1 MAKSAS
7 FVRAAVLIGYA
18 EVARS
23 VGLDPGR
30 MLKDAG
36 LHRVKLDNP
45 DALIPASPVLA
56 LLEASAAAAHV
67 EDFGL
72 RLATKRQL
80 AHVGP
85 IGLLLREEPT
95 VRHAI
100 KALERHFLLYNE
112 TLAFRLDERHGTATL
127 RTQLALPAAGDTR
140 QAAELVVG
148 MAFRTMKALAGAAFA
163 PEQISFAH
171 AAPAGRTLHS
181 SFFRARVQFD
191 DGFDGIILR
200 TSDLDAPILTAD
212 ATMARYVKQY
222 LEGTITRPTAS
233 IDASVRQLVLALLPS
248 GRCTSELVA
257 RHLGVDR
264 RTVHRRLEWKG
275 ETFMKIVNDV
285 RCELARRHIATE
297 RRSLTETAGLLGF
310 GSLSAFSRW
319 FKTEFGTNPASW
331 RHASPLR
338 ARPSR
343 KEQRPRR
350 RGATR

>member
-1 MAKSAS
+1 MAKSAH

-23 VGLDPGR
+23 VGLDPRR

-45 DALIPASPVLA
+45 DALIPVGPVLA
-56 LLEASAAAAHV
+56 LLEQSAAAARV

-85 IGLLLREEPT
+85 IGLLLREEPS

-112 TLAFRLDERHGTATL
+112 TLAFRLDERDRTATL
-127 RTQLALPAAGDTR
+127 RAQLALPAAGDTR

-148 MAFRTMKALAGAAFA
+148 MVFRTMKALAGAAFA

-181 SFFRARVQFD
+181 SFFRARTLFD
-191 DGFDGIILR
+191 NGFDGIILR
-200 TSDLDAPILTAD
+200 ARDLDAPILTAD
-212 ATMARYVKQY
+212 ATMARYVRQY
-222 LEGTITRPTAS
+222 LEGTIARPATS

-257 RHLGVDR
+257 QHLDVDR
-264 RTVHRRLEWKG
+264 RTVHRRLELRG
-275 ETFMKIVNDV
+275 ETFTKIVNDV
-285 RCELARRHIATE
+285 RCELVRRHIARE

-319 FKTEFGTNPASW
+319 FKDEFGTNPASW
-331 RHASPLR
+331 RQANLPRERS
-338 ARPSR
+338 SGSV
-343 KEQRPRR
+343 QRPRR
-350 RGATR
+350 ASIR